1 MHIQLDENSDVQLY
15 RQLANQIIMCIAR
28 GELKIGDALPSVR
41 TIAHDLN
48 INVNTVSKS
57 YHELADRGVIE
68 LKQKAKAEIVIAHNF
83 ENSMEQLEEAMKPIL
98 AQAFANGI
106 DKQTIEK
113 TTKKMMK
120 KWKLKDLHT
129 NESPMQEKILS

>member
-68 LKQKAKAEIVIAHNF
+68 LKQKAKAEIVIAV
-83 ENSMEQLEEAMKPIL
+83 
-98 AQAFANGI
+98 
-106 DKQTIEK
+106 
-113 TTKKMMK
+113 
-120 KWKLKDLHT
+120 
-129 NESPMQEKILS
+129 

>member
-129 NESPMQEKILS
+129 NKSPMQEKILS

>member
-1 MHIQLDENSDVQLY
+1 MHIQLDEKSDVQLY

-68 LKQKAKAEIVIAHNF
+68 LKQKAKAEIIIAHNF

-129 NESPMQEKILS
+129 NISPIQEKILS